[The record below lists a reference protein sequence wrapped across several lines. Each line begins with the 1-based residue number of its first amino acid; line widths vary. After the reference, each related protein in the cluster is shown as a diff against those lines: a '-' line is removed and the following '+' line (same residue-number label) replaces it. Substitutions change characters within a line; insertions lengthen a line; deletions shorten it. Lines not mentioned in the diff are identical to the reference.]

1 MTNKRSI
8 EDDSQSDNA
17 NYVNNGSGYGLNGE
31 TDLKKKILDLK
42 WGGE

>member
-8 EDDSQSDNA
+8 EDDSQSEHVDNL
-17 NYVNNGSGYGLNGE
+17 NNLNNLSLNGE
-31 TDLKKKILDLK
+31 IDLKETILDLK